1 MRKRIVSLL
10 LSMGMVMS
18 MCLSGCANTEQEK
31 SKTPESSEVGNSVAE
46 SEVVS
51 TEEKPQLEEK
61 TIQLWLGGPG
71 KQKDSDEVWEKFNE
85 MLQDYVPNTTVEI
98 NVMTTAEYGTQF
110 DQMLAAGEEVDLAWI
125 GSSPDMTRPSLK

>member
-71 KQKDSDEVWEKFNE
+71 K
-85 MLQDYVPNTTVEI
+85 
-98 NVMTTAEYGTQF
+98 
-110 DQMLAAGEEVDLAWI
+110 
-125 GSSPDMTRPSLK
+125 